1 MLINN
6 KIVAVKITITIKIIF
21 YNNNLLVNQDK
32 DIKTISKAP
41 LFKQ

>member
-21 YNNNLLVNQDK
+21 YNNNLIGKLRQRY
-32 DIKTISKAP
+32 
-41 LFKQ
+41 